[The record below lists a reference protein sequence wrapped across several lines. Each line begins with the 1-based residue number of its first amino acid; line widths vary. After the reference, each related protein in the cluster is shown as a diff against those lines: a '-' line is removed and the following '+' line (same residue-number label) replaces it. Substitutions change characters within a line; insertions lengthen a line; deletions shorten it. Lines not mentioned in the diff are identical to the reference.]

1 MSADIQI
8 KTENITR
15 IYHKWSEEIR
25 AVDGVT
31 VEIERGGFAAVWG
44 TSGAGKS
51 TLLGLMGGLGRPNE
65 GAVTVDGRDLN
76 EMGEVELAKFRRN
89 NIGFVFQA
97 FNLIPTLTALENVA
111 VPLVPAKENG
121 SAREKKAKRA
131 LERVGLDKRAGHLPG
146 EMSGGE
152 QQRVGIARA
161 IVNSP
166 QIILADE
173 PTSDLDRKSAESI
186 FDLLTDLNKQ
196 GCTVVVATHD
206 LRILDRVPRKLQM
219 EDGRIVGK
227 E

>member
-1 MSADIQI
+1 MAADIQI

-15 IYHKWSEEIR
+15 IYRKWSEEIR
-25 AVDGVT
+25 AVDGVS
-31 VEIERGGFAAVWG
+31 VDIERGGFAAIWG

-51 TLLGLMGGLGRPNE
+51 TLLGLMGGLGRPSE
-65 GAVTVDGRDLN
+65 GTVSIDGRDLN
-76 EMGEVELAKFRRN
+76 NMGEVELARFRRN

-97 FNLIPTLTALENVA
+97 FNLIPTLTALENAA
-111 VPLVPAKENG
+111 VPLVPAGDN
-121 SAREKKAKRA
+121 SASREEKAKLA
-131 LERVGLDKRAGHLPG
+131 LERVGLEKRARHLPG

-186 FDLLTDLNKQ
+186 FDLLAELNSQ
-196 GCTVVVATHD
+196 GCAVVVATHD
-206 LRILDRVPRKLQM
+206 LRIIDRAPRKLRM
-219 EDGRIVGK
+219 EDGRIV
-227 E
+227 EAV